1 MPKISVIVPVYQ
13 AEACVAACA
22 QSVLEQTFADWELL
36 LVDDGSTDGS
46 PALCDAL
53 AAKDSRIRALHQPKN
68 AGVSQARNRGMA
80 EASGEAIAFLDADDA
95 FAPTALQT
103 LWDLRQT
110 HQADTAACAHLCVYP
125 SGGESVEL
133 CLPAGVYGPEEIRAR
148 IVEPLLG
155 DRLSAAPFN
164 GFIWRYL
171 FSAQLL
177 REGAITFEGAYLEDD
192 LFLMEYFCQAK
203 KLAVT
208 QEPLYRYA
216 INPNSVTHRYMGDFS
231 QVFARFMERK
241 EALAQRFSLTEA
253 RPQWRENTLW
263 SGLLIAVGNE
273 YAPGSPKTIAQR
285 KQAVRELCAM
295 PEMSGAIAALRPR
308 GMGRNKQLVADLI
321 RGRHFGLLTLL
332 YRVKNRI

>member
-13 AEACVAACA
+13 GEACINSCA
-22 QSVLEQTFADWELL
+22 QSVLDQTFSDWELL
-36 LVDDGSTDGS
+36 LVDDGSTDAS

-53 AAKDSRIRALHQPKN
+53 AARDSRIRALHQPKN

-80 EASGEAIAFLDADDA
+80 EARGQAIAFLDADDA
-95 FAPTALQT
+95 FVPTALQT
-103 LWDLRQT
+103 LWDLLQT
-110 HQADTAACAHLCVYP
+110 NGADTAACAHLCVIP
-125 SGGESVEL
+125 GGGERVEL
-133 CLPAGVYGPEEIRAR
+133 CLPAGVYGPEELRAQ

-155 DRLSAAPFN
+155 DRLCAAPFN

-177 REGAITFEGAYLEDD
+177 REGEITFEGAYLEDD

-208 QEPLYRYA
+208 QEPLYRYV
-216 INPNSVTHRYMGDFS
+216 INPNSVTHRYMGDFP
-231 QVFARFMERK
+231 QVFARFLERK
-241 EALAQRFSLTEA
+241 EALVKRFDLARS

-273 YAPGSPKTIAQR
+273 YAPGNPKTIAQR
-285 KQAVRELCAM
+285 KQTVRELCAT
-295 PEMSGAIAALRPR
+295 PEMSQAIATLRPQ

-321 RGRHFGLLTLL
+321 RGGHFGLLHLL

>member
-13 AEACVAACA
+13 AESCVTACA

-36 LVDDGSTDGS
+36 LVDDGSTDAS
-46 PALCDAL
+46 PSLCDAL

-80 EASGEAIAFLDADDA
+80 EARGEAIAFLDADDA
-95 FAPTALQT
+95 LVPSALQT
-103 LWDLRQT
+103 LWELRQANG
-110 HQADTAACAHLCVYP
+110 ADTAACAHLCVHP
-125 SGGESVEL
+125 GGGESVEL
-133 CLPAGVYGPEEIRAR
+133 CLSAGVYGPEELRSH

-177 REGAITFEGAYLEDD
+177 REGDITFEGAYLEDD

-208 QEPLYRYA
+208 EQPLYRYA
-216 INPNSVTHRYMGDFS
+216 LNPNSVTHRYMGDFA
-231 QVFARFMERK
+231 QVFARFLERK
-241 EALAQRFSLTEA
+241 EALVERFGLAEA

-263 SGLLIAVGNE
+263 AGLLIAVGNE

-285 KQAVRELCAM
+285 KQAVRELCAT
-295 PEMSGAIAALRPR
+295 PEMSAAIASLKPQ
-308 GMGRNKQLVADLI
+308 GMGRNKQLVP
-321 RGRHFGLLTLL
+321 T
-332 YRVKNRI
+332 